1 MSFWSTYKFTHI
13 VLLTVFIKIFPY
25 VSNYFYFHHI
35 LQNVLRFLI
44 ILQITT
50 FVNNI
55 KNIYTCKLSFLLI
68 IIVIITS
75 ASMFVDV
82 MLNGFDTDVPIQ
94 FCRK

>member
-1 MSFWSTYKFTHI
+1 MSFWSTYKFIHI
-13 VLLTVFIKIFPY
+13 VLSTVFIKIFPY
-25 VSNYFYFHHI
+25 VSNYFYFHYI

-55 KNIYTCKLSFLLI
+55 KNIYTCKLSFLLT

-82 MLNGFDTDVPIQ
+82 MLNGFDADVPIQ